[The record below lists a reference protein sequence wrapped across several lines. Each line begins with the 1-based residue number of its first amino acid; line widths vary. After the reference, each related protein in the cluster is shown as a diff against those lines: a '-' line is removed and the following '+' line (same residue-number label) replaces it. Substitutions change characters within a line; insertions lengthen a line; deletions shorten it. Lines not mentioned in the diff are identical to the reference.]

1 MLPAVWGYIDIKADG
16 LTFPHLG
23 DGAVVAAAPGVL
35 PLRDS
40 NPHTPTEVALESCES
55 ARSNP
60 QFEFALDQRTTSPR
74 TLSARTQRMPSAL
87 NRCLVTSSEPF
98 MSILRHASSITVTSK
113 SSRNASSAE

>member
-60 QFEFALDQRTTSPR
+60 QFVFFGSTHHFATHVVGQDAANAQR
-74 TLSARTQRMPSAL
+74 L
-87 NRCLVTSSEPF
+87 EP
-98 MSILRHASSITVTSK
+98 MSCYFF
-113 SSRNASSAE
+113 